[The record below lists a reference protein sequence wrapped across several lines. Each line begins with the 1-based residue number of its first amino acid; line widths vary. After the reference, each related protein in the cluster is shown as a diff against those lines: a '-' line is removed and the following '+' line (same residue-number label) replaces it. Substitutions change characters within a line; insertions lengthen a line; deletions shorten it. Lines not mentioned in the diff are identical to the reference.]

1 MSNKVSK
8 PKVKENK
15 SLQIKSQ
22 SNNKS
27 NTIME
32 LRTATKKNVGK
43 IRKQFI
49 LEGLDCA
56 HCASKI
62 ETKLNSIDGIANAS
76 VNFVTKTLTMELEEI
91 SKVNELVASSIESI
105 NKIESHVKVKEKAVG
120 KSNKLVIMLEGLC
133 CANCASKIEKE
144 SQNIANVSSAVVDF
158 VAQKLILE
166 VENNSNKDNIVE
178 LVKQI
183 VKKIEPDVKVYV
195 EEGNQNRKQRSH
207 DHDHDHG
214 NSKKE
219 FVRLGVGAAIFAI
232 ATAFNFSFYVEL
244 SLYLVSYLLVGGEV
258 VLRAL
263 KNIRGGQ
270 IFDENFL
277 MSIATIGAFAI
288 GEFPEGVAVMLFYQL
303 GEIFQ
308 GMAVNR
314 SRKSIAELMDIR
326 PDFANL
332 KIGSDIKKVSPEEVS
347 IGDII
352 VVRPGEKVPLDGK
365 VIEGN
370 SMVDTSA
377 LTGESVP
384 REVEVGNDVLGGVI
398 NKNGLLT
405 IEVEKE
411 FGDSTIAKI
420 LDLVQNASS
429 KKAPTE
435 NFITKFARYYT
446 PAVVF
451 AALALA
457 ILPPLFISG
466 ATFSEWIY
474 RALAFLVVSCP
485 CALVVSIPLGFFGG
499 IGGASKNG
507 ILVKGGNYLEA
518 LNNVEV
524 VVFDKTGT
532 LTKGVFKVTEI
543 QPQGNVTRDELITYA
558 AFAESFSNHPI
569 ATSIVKAYSKEIA
582 NDSIEN
588 YEEVSGHGVKATVL
602 GKEVLAGNY
611 KLMSKENISYAQ
623 VETIGT
629 VVHVAV
635 NKEYAGYIVISDE
648 VKEDSAKAIKA
659 LKEIGVRKTVMLTGD
674 NKVVGTKV
682 AKQLGLD
689 EVYSELLPDQKVEK
703 VELLDKEK
711 SSKGKL
717 IFVGDGIN
725 DAPVLARA
733 DIGIAM
739 GGVGSDAAIEAADV
753 VIMTDEPSKIA
764 SAIKIAKKTRT
775 IVMQNIVFALG
786 IKAIILVLVALGLG
800 TMWEAVFG
808 DVGVTLIAVL
818 NSMRAMKTEQ

>member
-1 MSNKVSK
+1 
-8 PKVKENK
+8 
-15 SLQIKSQ
+15 
-22 SNNKS
+22 
-27 NTIME
+27 
-32 LRTATKKNVGK
+32 
-43 IRKQFI
+43 
-49 LEGLDCA
+49 
-56 HCASKI
+56 
-62 ETKLNSIDGIANAS
+62 
-76 VNFVTKTLTMELEEI
+76 
-91 SKVNELVASSIESI
+91 
-105 NKIESHVKVKEKAVG
+105 
-120 KSNKLVIMLEGLC
+120 
-133 CANCASKIEKE
+133 
-144 SQNIANVSSAVVDF
+144 
-158 VAQKLILE
+158 
-166 VENNSNKDNIVE
+166 
-178 LVKQI
+178 
-183 VKKIEPDVKVYV
+183 
-195 EEGNQNRKQRSH
+195 
-207 DHDHDHG
+207 
-214 NSKKE
+214 
-219 FVRLGVGAAIFAI
+219 
-232 ATAFNFSFYVEL
+232 
-244 SLYLVSYLLVGGEV
+244 
-258 VLRAL
+258 
-263 KNIRGGQ
+263 
-270 IFDENFL
+270 
-277 MSIATIGAFAI
+277 
-288 GEFPEGVAVMLFYQL
+288 VAVMLFYQL

-332 KIGSDIKKVSPEEVS
+332 KIGSDIKKVSPEEVN

-365 VIEGN
+365 VIEGI

-384 REVEVGNDVLGGVI
+384 REVEIGDNVLGGVI

-451 AALALA
+451 SALALA
-457 ILPPLFISG
+457 VLPPLFISG

-543 QPQGNVTRDELITYA
+543 QPQGNVSRDELITYA

-569 ATSIVKAYSKEIA
+569 ATSIVKAYSKEID
-582 NDSIEN
+582 NESIEN
-588 YEEVSGHGVKATVL
+588 YEEISGHGVKAT
-602 GKEVLAGNY
+602 
-611 KLMSKENISYAQ
+611 
-623 VETIGT
+623 
-629 VVHVAV
+629 
-635 NKEYAGYIVISDE
+635 
-648 VKEDSAKAIKA
+648 
-659 LKEIGVRKTVMLTGD
+659 VRKTVMLTGD

-703 VELLDKEK
+703 VEALDKEK

-764 SAIKIAKKTRT
+764 SAIKIAKKTRA

-818 NSMRAMKTEQ
+818 NSMRAMKTTQ